1 MPPETIAPLLGPVVA
16 NLSDSQST
24 VQPYWL
30 VNQSNGDPTPWY
42 YPDNSTNSTGN
53 NTFFNSDSDRSIG
66 EIIVISVV
74 AAILAIATTGGNLLV
89 LIAFKV
95 EKQLQ
100 TVSNYFLLS
109 LAVADLTIGIVSM
122 PLYTVYLMMGK
133 WPLGPIICDI
143 WLSLDYTMSNASVAN
158 LIVISMDRYLSVT
171 RPLSYRAK
179 RTPKRAGIMITLAWI
194 ISVLLWTPWIFAWP
208 YIEGERTVKGHECY
222 IQFLESNP
230 IVTCLTAVAA
240 FYLPVTIMTI
250 VYMRIYQETQKRQ
263 REFGHLQA
271 GPSKESRR
279 SNYSSEDE
287 GVSNMSQRRSEDS
300 PDGEELFE
308 ELPEQLPQKKT
319 LMQKMNCCR
328 SMIDRETDALEDSTS
343 SDPPASPIA
352 TPHSDSATPYN
363 RSSLALKRDQSFPGH
378 TQNGRHGYRRDSS
391 SGVIIPLISVD
402 SNRTN
407 VTPTTPSTEITGTGS
422 RHSNLSELEEGR
434 AAMYTIL
441 IKLPVLGSTGDSDD
455 NKPMIRM
462 LSESEEDDEITEIK
476 EESSES
482 GVRARAKEG
491 ASSTSSNPISR
502 PCSSGT
508 ISASNSATRR
518 LNQNSDAIRVAMQA
532 KMATKFAQKMKSQR
546 ARRRRKEQKQEKKAA
561 KTLSAIL
568 FAFIITWTPYNIFT
582 VIKAFCPD
590 CIGDTLYAIGYWLC
604 YINSTVNPIC
614 YALCNVNFRRT
625 FYRLLTCQRK
635 RRSRQFNR

>member
-1 MPPETIAPLLGPVVA
+1 MPPDQVAPLLGPIVA

-30 VNQSNGDPTPWY
+30 INQSKSDPTPWN
-42 YPDNSTNSTGN
+42 YPGNYTNSTAN
-53 NTFFNSDSDRSIG
+53 NTFFSASDSDRSVG

-74 AAILAIATTGGNLLV
+74 AAILAMVTAGGNLLV
-89 LIAFKV
+89 LVAFKV

-109 LAVADLTIGIVSM
+109 LAVADLTIGVVSM

-158 LIVISMDRYLSVT
+158 LLVISMDRYLSVT

-179 RTPKRAGIMITLAWI
+179 RTPKRAGMMITLAWI

-208 YIEGERTVKGHECY
+208 YIEGERTVLGHECY

-230 IVTCLTAVAA
+230 IVTILTAVAA

-263 REFGHLQA
+263 REFAHLQA
-271 GPSKESRR
+271 GPSKESKR
-279 SNYSSEDE
+279 SAYSSEDE
-287 GVSNMSQRRSEDS
+287 GVSNMSQRRSDDS
-300 PDGEELFE
+300 PDGDEMFE

-319 LMQKMNCCR
+319 MMQKLNCCR
-328 SMIDRETDALEDSTS
+328 MIDREADALEDSTS

-352 TPHSDSATPYN
+352 TPHSDAISPFN
-363 RSSLALKRDQSFPGH
+363 RSSLALKRDQTFPGN

-402 SNRTN
+402 TNRTN

-441 IKLPVLGSTGDSDD
+441 IKLPSQGSTDTDD

-462 LSESEEDDEITEIK
+462 LSESEEDDEITEIN

-482 GVRARAKEG
+482 CVRSKVKEG
-491 ASSTSSNPISR
+491 CSSSSSSHPMSR

-508 ISASNSATRR
+508 ISASNSASRR

-532 KMATKFAQKMKSQR
+532 KMATKFAQKIKSQR
-546 ARRRRKEQKQEKKAA
+546 ARQRRKEQKQEKKAA

-582 VIKAFCPD
+582 VIKAFCPG
-590 CIGDTLYAIGYWLC
+590 CIGDTLYAIGKSSNR
-604 YINSTVNPIC
+604 IEKQGTKRVK
-614 YALCNVNFRRT
+614 T
-625 FYRLLTCQRK
+625 FV
-635 RRSRQFNR
+635 